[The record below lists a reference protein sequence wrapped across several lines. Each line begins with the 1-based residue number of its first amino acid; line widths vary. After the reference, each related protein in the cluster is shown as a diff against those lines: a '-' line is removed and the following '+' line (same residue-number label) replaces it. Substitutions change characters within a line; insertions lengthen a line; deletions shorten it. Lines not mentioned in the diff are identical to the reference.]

1 MKGKIMIGK
10 VLGDRYEIIEEVGVG
25 GMAKV
30 YKALDTVLNRYV
42 AVKVLKNEY
51 MEDQDFLRKFAMEA
65 QSAASLTHA
74 NIVSVFDVGSSYV
87 DGRKYNYIVM
97 EYVDGKTL
105 KDIIDEKQILPI
117 EDIVNYGVQIASAL
131 ECAHKNGIIH
141 RDIKPHN
148 MLIDKSNNLKAT
160 DFGIARISSSA
171 TLTYTSTVLGT
182 VHYIS
187 PEQAKGKFIDEKSD
201 IYSLGVVLYQ
211 MATGEVPF
219 DAPNAVGIALKHIQ
233 DPLVPPINLRH
244 DLPQGLNDI
253 IVKAMAK
260 DPNDRFK
267 SATELKEMLRNYQN
281 YSSDLYQ
288 KTTKNPIIK
297 ENDEQP
303 EVKEAVYK
311 TPKQSS
317 TKDNKN
323 KSKKFMWILLPIVL
337 AALVFIAIIFGK
349 KYINK
354 NKQDLVLVPALTG
367 LTETEALNKAKA
379 NNLIAVVSEYKTE
392 SNVEPGKVL
401 EQDPESSTEVK
412 KGTII
417 KLVVSKGEEQ
427 VSVPNLSNMTIENAK
442 IKLNKLGLEIGE
454 ITKENSDNFEAG
466 KIMQQ
471 HPDSGTS
478 INKDSKVD
486 VVISLGKKE
495 ELVEMVD
502 LIGADISQASNKLKS
517 IGLNIGNIEKKFSN
531 SYDTNQVI
539 WQQYDA
545 GKKLKKDSSID
556 VIISKGK
563 KEPEMIDKIFR
574 ISKPVEKGIYTVT
587 IKDETENN
595 IIYEENHD
603 ASEGDI
609 RIKVKVKANN
619 DIKVYINGE
628 LVNVG

>member
-1 MKGKIMIGK
+1 MIGK

-267 SATELKEMLRNYQN
+267 SATELKEMLKNYQS

-323 KSKKFMWILLPIVL
+323 KSKKFMWIFLPILL
-337 AALVFIAIIFGK
+337 AALVFVAVIFGK

-367 LTETEALNKAKA
+367 LTENEALNKAKA
-379 NNLIAVVSEYKTE
+379 NNLIAIVSEYKTE

-442 IKLNKLGLEIGE
+442 IQLNKLGLEIGE

-495 ELVEMVD
+495 ELVEMVN
-502 LIGADISQASNKLKS
+502 LIGTDISQASNKLKS

-563 KEPEMIDKIFR
+563 KEPEMIDKVFR

-609 RIKVKVKANN
+609 RIKVKVKPNN

>member
-1 MKGKIMIGK
+1 MIGK

-267 SATELKEMLRNYQN
+267 SATELKEMLKNYQT

-323 KSKKFMWILLPIVL
+323 KSKKFMWILLPVLL
-337 AALVFIAIIFGK
+337 AALVFVAFIFGK

-367 LTETEALNKAKA
+367 LTENEALNKAKA

-442 IKLNKLGLEIGE
+442 IQLNKLGLEIGE

-471 HPDSGTS
+471 HPDAGTS

-502 LIGADISQASNKLKS
+502 LIGTDISQASNKLKS

-563 KEPEMIDKIFR
+563 KEAEMIDKVFR

-587 IKDETENN
+587 VKDETENN

-609 RIKVKVKANN
+609 RIKVKVKPNN

-628 LVNVG
+628 LINVG

>member
-1 MKGKIMIGK
+1 MIGK

-303 EVKEAVYK
+303 EAKEAVYK

-442 IKLNKLGLEIGE
+442 IQLNKLGLEIGE

-595 IIYEENHD
+595 IIYEENHN

-609 RIKVKVKANN
+609 RIKVKVKPNN

>member
-1 MKGKIMIGK
+1 MIGK

-337 AALVFIAIIFGK
+337 AALVFVAIIFGK

-442 IKLNKLGLEIGE
+442 IQLNKLGLEIGE

-563 KEPEMIDKIFR
+563 KEPEMIDKVFR

-595 IIYEENHD
+595 IIYEENHN

-609 RIKVKVKANN
+609 RIKVKVKPNN

>member
-1 MKGKIMIGK
+1 MIGK

-288 KTTKNPIIK
+288 KTTKNSIIK

-442 IKLNKLGLEIGE
+442 IQLNKLGLEIGE

-595 IIYEENHD
+595 IIYEENHN

-609 RIKVKVKANN
+609 RIKVKVKPNN

>member
-1 MKGKIMIGK
+1 MIGK

-317 TKDNKN
+317 TIDNKN

-442 IKLNKLGLEIGE
+442 IQLNKLGLEIGE

-595 IIYEENHD
+595 IIYEENHN

-609 RIKVKVKANN
+609 RIKVKVKPNN

>member
-1 MKGKIMIGK
+1 MIGK

-267 SATELKEMLRNYQN
+267 SATELKEMLKNYQS

-323 KSKKFMWILLPIVL
+323 KSKKFMWILLPVLL
-337 AALVFIAIIFGK
+337 AALVFVAFIFGK

-367 LTETEALNKAKA
+367 LTENEALNKAKA

-442 IKLNKLGLEIGE
+442 IQLNKLGLEIGE

-495 ELVEMVD
+495 ELVEMVN
-502 LIGADISQASNKLKS
+502 LIGTDISQASNKLKS

-563 KEPEMIDKIFR
+563 KEPEMIDKVFR

-609 RIKVKVKANN
+609 RIKVKVKPNN

>member
-1 MKGKIMIGK
+1 MIGK

-442 IKLNKLGLEIGE
+442 IQLNKLGLEIGE

-563 KEPEMIDKIFR
+563 KEPEMIDKVFR

-595 IIYEENHD
+595 IIYEENHN

-609 RIKVKVKANN
+609 RIKVKVKPNN

>member
-1 MKGKIMIGK
+1 MIGK

-267 SATELKEMLRNYQN
+267 SATELKEMLKNYQS

-288 KTTKNPIIK
+288 KTTKNQIIK

-323 KSKKFMWILLPIVL
+323 KSKKFMWILLPVLL
-337 AALVFIAIIFGK
+337 AALVFVAFIFGK

-367 LTETEALNKAKA
+367 LTENEALNKAKA

-442 IKLNKLGLEIGE
+442 IQLNKLGLEIGE

-471 HPDSGTS
+471 HPDAGTS

-502 LIGADISQASNKLKS
+502 LIGTDISQASNKLKS

-563 KEPEMIDKIFR
+563 KEPEMIDKVFR

-587 IKDETENN
+587 VKDETENN

-609 RIKVKVKANN
+609 RIKVKAKPNN

>member
-1 MKGKIMIGK
+1 MIGK

-267 SATELKEMLRNYQN
+267 SATELKEMLKNYQS

-297 ENDEQP
+297 ESDEQP

-323 KSKKFMWILLPIVL
+323 KSKKFMWILLPVLL
-337 AALVFIAIIFGK
+337 AALVFVAFIFGK

-427 VSVPNLSNMTIENAK
+427 VSVPNLSNMTLENAK
-442 IKLNKLGLEIGE
+442 IQLNKLGLEIGE

-471 HPDSGTS
+471 HPDAGTS

-502 LIGADISQASNKLKS
+502 LIGTDISQASNKLKS

-563 KEPEMIDKIFR
+563 KEPEMIDKVFR

-587 IKDETENN
+587 VKDETENN

-609 RIKVKVKANN
+609 RIKVKVKPNN

-628 LVNVG
+628 LINVG

>member
-1 MKGKIMIGK
+1 
-10 VLGDRYEIIEEVGVG
+10 
-25 GMAKV
+25 
-30 YKALDTVLNRYV
+30 
-42 AVKVLKNEY
+42 
-51 MEDQDFLRKFAMEA
+51 
-65 QSAASLTHA
+65 
-74 NIVSVFDVGSSYV
+74 
-87 DGRKYNYIVM
+87 
-97 EYVDGKTL
+97 
-105 KDIIDEKQILPI
+105 
-117 EDIVNYGVQIASAL
+117 
-131 ECAHKNGIIH
+131 
-141 RDIKPHN
+141 
-148 MLIDKSNNLKAT
+148 
-160 DFGIARISSSA
+160 
-171 TLTYTSTVLGT
+171 
-182 VHYIS
+182 
-187 PEQAKGKFIDEKSD
+187 
-201 IYSLGVVLYQ
+201 
-211 MATGEVPF
+211 
-219 DAPNAVGIALKHIQ
+219 
-233 DPLVPPINLRH
+233 
-244 DLPQGLNDI
+244 
-253 IVKAMAK
+253 
-260 DPNDRFK
+260 
-267 SATELKEMLRNYQN
+267 
-281 YSSDLYQ
+281 
-288 KTTKNPIIK
+288 
-297 ENDEQP
+297 
-303 EVKEAVYK
+303 
-311 TPKQSS
+311 
-317 TKDNKN
+317 
-323 KSKKFMWILLPIVL
+323 MWILLPIVL
-337 AALVFIAIIFGK
+337 AALVFVAIIFGK

-442 IKLNKLGLEIGE
+442 IQLNKLGLEIGE

-471 HPDSGTS
+471 HPDAGTS
-478 INKDSKVD
+478 ISKDSKVD

-563 KEPEMIDKIFR
+563 KEPEMIDKVFR

-595 IIYEENHD
+595 IIYEENHN

>member
-1 MKGKIMIGK
+1 MIGK

-303 EVKEAVYK
+303 EIKEAVYK

-442 IKLNKLGLEIGE
+442 IQLNKLGLEIGE

-563 KEPEMIDKIFR
+563 KEPEMVDKVFR

-595 IIYEENHD
+595 IIYEENHN

-609 RIKVKVKANN
+609 RIKVKVKPNN

>member
-1 MKGKIMIGK
+1 MIGK
-10 VLGDRYEIIEEVGVG
+10 VLGDRYEIVEEVGVG

-337 AALVFIAIIFGK
+337 AALVFVAIIFGK

-367 LTETEALNKAKA
+367 LTENEALNKAKA
-379 NNLIAVVSEYKTE
+379 NNLIAIVSEYKTE

-442 IKLNKLGLEIGE
+442 IQLNKLGLEIGE

-495 ELVEMVD
+495 ELVEMVN
-502 LIGADISQASNKLKS
+502 LIGTDISQASNKLKS

-563 KEPEMIDKIFR
+563 KEPEMIDKVFR

-609 RIKVKVKANN
+609 RIKVKVKPNN

>member
-1 MKGKIMIGK
+1 MIGK

-267 SATELKEMLRNYQN
+267 SATELKEMLKNYQS

-323 KSKKFMWILLPIVL
+323 KSKKFMWILLPVLL
-337 AALVFIAIIFGK
+337 AALVFVAFIFGK

-367 LTETEALNKAKA
+367 LTENEALNKAKA

-442 IKLNKLGLEIGE
+442 IQLNKLGLEIGE

-471 HPDSGTS
+471 HPDAGTS

-502 LIGADISQASNKLKS
+502 LIGTDISQASNKLKS

-563 KEPEMIDKIFR
+563 KEPEMIDKVLR

-609 RIKVKVKANN
+609 RIKVKVKPNN

>member
-1 MKGKIMIGK
+1 MIGK
-10 VLGDRYEIIEEVGVG
+10 VLGDRYEIVEEVGVG

-317 TKDNKN
+317 TKDDKN

-337 AALVFIAIIFGK
+337 AALVFVAIIFGK

-367 LTETEALNKAKA
+367 LTENEALNKAKA

-442 IKLNKLGLEIGE
+442 IQLNKLGLEIGE

-478 INKDSKVD
+478 ISKDSKVD

-563 KEPEMIDKIFR
+563 KEPEMIDKVFR

-595 IIYEENHD
+595 IIYEENHN

-609 RIKVKVKANN
+609 RIKVKVKPNN

>member
-1 MKGKIMIGK
+1 MIGK

-267 SATELKEMLRNYQN
+267 SATELKEMLKNYQS

-323 KSKKFMWILLPIVL
+323 KSKKFMWILLPVLL
-337 AALVFIAIIFGK
+337 AALVFVAFIFGK
-349 KYINK
+349 KYINN

-367 LTETEALNKAKA
+367 LTENEALNKAKA

-442 IKLNKLGLEIGE
+442 IQLNKLGLEIGE

-471 HPDSGTS
+471 HPDAGTS

-502 LIGADISQASNKLKS
+502 LIGTDISQASNKLKS

-563 KEPEMIDKIFR
+563 KEPEMIDKVFR

-609 RIKVKVKANN
+609 RIKVKVKPNN

>member
-1 MKGKIMIGK
+1 MIGK

-442 IKLNKLGLEIGE
+442 IQLNKLGLEIGE

-595 IIYEENHD
+595 IIYEENHN
-603 ASEGDI
+603 AT
-609 RIKVKVKANN
+609 
-619 DIKVYINGE
+619 
-628 LVNVG
+628 

>member
-1 MKGKIMIGK
+1 MIGK

-288 KTTKNPIIK
+288 KTTKNPIVK

-337 AALVFIAIIFGK
+337 AALVFVAIIFGK

-367 LTETEALNKAKA
+367 LTENEALNKAKA

-442 IKLNKLGLEIGE
+442 IQLNKLGLEIGE

-471 HPDSGTS
+471 HPDAGTS

-502 LIGADISQASNKLKS
+502 LIGTDISQASNKLKS

-563 KEPEMIDKIFR
+563 KEPEMIDKVFR

-587 IKDETENN
+587 VKDETENN

-609 RIKVKVKANN
+609 RIKVKVKPNN

-628 LVNVG
+628 LINVG

>member
-1 MKGKIMIGK
+1 MIGK

-25 GMAKV
+25 GMAVV

-65 QSAASLTHA
+65 QSAASLTHP

-117 EDIVNYGVQIASAL
+117 EDIVNYGVQIANAL

-233 DPLVPPINLRH
+233 NPLVEPIKLRH
-244 DLPQGLNDI
+244 DLPKGLNDI

-267 SATELKEMLRNYQN
+267 SATELKENLKNYQN
-281 YSSDLYQ
+281 YSINRLQ
-288 KTTKNPIIK
+288 ETTKSPVIK
-297 ENDEQP
+297 EADEQP

-311 TPKQSS
+311 TPQENDD
-317 TKDNKN
+317 KDNKKKSN
-323 KSKKFMWILLPIVL
+323 KFLTVAVPVLLAI
-337 AALVFIAIIFGK
+337 LVFLGILFGK
-349 KYINK
+349 NYLNK
-354 NKQDLVLVPALTG
+354 NKANMVVVPALTG
-367 LTETEALNKAKA
+367 MTEKDAIDKAKQV
-379 NNLIAVVSEYKTE
+379 NLIAVVSEYETVN
-392 SNVEPGKVL
+392 NVEPGQVIK
-401 EQDPESSTEVK
+401 QTPDPSTEVK
-412 KGTII
+412 QGTIV

-427 VSVPNLSNMTIENAK
+427 VSVPNLSNMTLENAK
-442 IKLNKLGLEIGE
+442 NQLNKLGLEVGE
-454 ITKENSDNFEAG
+454 ITKQNSDNFEAE
-466 KIMQQ
+466 KIMEQ
-471 HPDSGTS
+471 HPQAGT
-478 INKDSKVD
+478 NVTKDTKVD
-486 VVISLGKKE
+486 ITISLGKKE
-495 ELVEMVD
+495 ELVEMTD
-502 LIGADISQASNKLKS
+502 LIGSDISQAINKLKS
-517 IGLNIGNIEKKFSN
+517 IGLNIGNIEKKYSN
-531 SYDTNQVI
+531 EYDENQVI
-539 WQQYDA
+539 WQQYDP

-556 VIISKGK
+556 VIISRGR
-563 KEPEMIDKIFR
+563 ETQNTQREFR
-574 ISKPVEKGIYTVT
+574 ISRPKEEGIYTLT
-587 IKDETENN
+587 IKDETENR
-595 IIYEENHD
+595 IIYEKNHN
-603 ASEGDI
+603 ASEGDLD
-609 RIKVKVKANN
+609 IKIDANPNN
-619 DIKVYINGE
+619 DIRVYIDGE
-628 LVNVG
+628 PINVG

>member
-1 MKGKIMIGK
+1 MIGK

-288 KTTKNPIIK
+288 KTTKNPIVK

-337 AALVFIAIIFGK
+337 AALVFVAIIFGK

-367 LTETEALNKAKA
+367 LTENEALNKAKA

-442 IKLNKLGLEIGE
+442 IQLNKLGLEIGE

-471 HPDSGTS
+471 HPDAGTS

-563 KEPEMIDKIFR
+563 KEPEMIDKVFR

>member
-1 MKGKIMIGK
+1 MIGK

-303 EVKEAVYK
+303 EIKEAVYK

-337 AALVFIAIIFGK
+337 AALVFVAIIFGK

-442 IKLNKLGLEIGE
+442 IQLNKLGLEIGE

-563 KEPEMIDKIFR
+563 KEPEMIDKVFR

-595 IIYEENHD
+595 IIYEENHN

-609 RIKVKVKANN
+609 RIKVKVKPNN

>member
-1 MKGKIMIGK
+1 MIGK

-288 KTTKNPIIK
+288 KTTKNPVIK

-337 AALVFIAIIFGK
+337 AALVFVAIIFGK

-401 EQDPESSTEVK
+401 EQDPESSKEVK

-442 IKLNKLGLEIGE
+442 IQLNKLGLEIGE
-454 ITKENSDNFEAG
+454 ITKENCDNFEAG

-563 KEPEMIDKIFR
+563 KEPEMIDKVFR

-595 IIYEENHD
+595 IIYEENHN

-609 RIKVKVKANN
+609 RIKVKVKPNN

>member
-1 MKGKIMIGK
+1 MIGK

-87 DGRKYNYIVM
+87 DGSKYNYIVM

-267 SATELKEMLRNYQN
+267 SATELKEMLKNYQT

-323 KSKKFMWILLPIVL
+323 KSKKFMWILLPVLL
-337 AALVFIAIIFGK
+337 AALVFVAFIFGK

-367 LTETEALNKAKA
+367 LTENEALNKAKA

-442 IKLNKLGLEIGE
+442 IQLNKLGLEIGE

-471 HPDSGTS
+471 HPDAGTS

-502 LIGADISQASNKLKS
+502 LIGTDISQASNKLKS

-563 KEPEMIDKIFR
+563 KESEMIDKVFR

-609 RIKVKVKANN
+609 RIKVKVKPNN

-628 LVNVG
+628 LINVG

>member
-1 MKGKIMIGK
+1 MIGK

-288 KTTKNPIIK
+288 KTTKNPIVK

-337 AALVFIAIIFGK
+337 AALVFVAIIFGK

-367 LTETEALNKAKA
+367 LTESEALNKAKA

-442 IKLNKLGLEIGE
+442 IQLNKLGLEIGE

-478 INKDSKVD
+478 INKDSKVV

-595 IIYEENHD
+595 IIYEENHN

-609 RIKVKVKANN
+609 RIKVKVKPNN

>member
-1 MKGKIMIGK
+1 MIGK

-267 SATELKEMLRNYQN
+267 SSTELKEMLRNYQN

-442 IKLNKLGLEIGE
+442 IQLNKLGLEIGE

-595 IIYEENHD
+595 IIYEENHN

-609 RIKVKVKANN
+609 RIKVKVKPNN

>member
-1 MKGKIMIGK
+1 MIGK

-74 NIVSVFDVGSSYV
+74 NIVSVFDVGSSYI

-288 KTTKNPIIK
+288 KTTKNPVIK

-337 AALVFIAIIFGK
+337 AALVFVAIIFGK

-401 EQDPESSTEVK
+401 EQDPESSKEVK

-442 IKLNKLGLEIGE
+442 IQLNKLGLEIGE

-471 HPDSGTS
+471 HPDAGTS

-563 KEPEMIDKIFR
+563 KEPEMIDKVFR

-595 IIYEENHD
+595 IIYEENHN

-609 RIKVKVKANN
+609 RIKVKVKPNN

-628 LVNVG
+628 IVNVG

>member
-1 MKGKIMIGK
+1 MIGK

-74 NIVSVFDVGSSYV
+74 NIVSVFDVGSSYI

-288 KTTKNPIIK
+288 KTTKNPVIK

-337 AALVFIAIIFGK
+337 AALVFVAIIFGK
-349 KYINK
+349 EYINK

-401 EQDPESSTEVK
+401 EQDPESSKEVK

-442 IKLNKLGLEIGE
+442 IQLNKLGLEIGE

-563 KEPEMIDKIFR
+563 KEPEMIDKVFR

-595 IIYEENHD
+595 IIYEENHN

-609 RIKVKVKANN
+609 RIKVKVKPNN

>member
-1 MKGKIMIGK
+1 MIGK

-311 TPKQSS
+311 SPKQSS

-442 IKLNKLGLEIGE
+442 IQLNKLGLEIGE

-471 HPDSGTS
+471 HPDAGTS

-556 VIISKGK
+556 VVISKGK

-595 IIYEENHD
+595 IIYEENHN

-609 RIKVKVKANN
+609 RIKVKVKPNN

>member
-1 MKGKIMIGK
+1 
-10 VLGDRYEIIEEVGVG
+10 
-25 GMAKV
+25 
-30 YKALDTVLNRYV
+30 
-42 AVKVLKNEY
+42 
-51 MEDQDFLRKFAMEA
+51 
-65 QSAASLTHA
+65 
-74 NIVSVFDVGSSYV
+74 
-87 DGRKYNYIVM
+87 
-97 EYVDGKTL
+97 
-105 KDIIDEKQILPI
+105 
-117 EDIVNYGVQIASAL
+117 
-131 ECAHKNGIIH
+131 
-141 RDIKPHN
+141 
-148 MLIDKSNNLKAT
+148 
-160 DFGIARISSSA
+160 
-171 TLTYTSTVLGT
+171 
-182 VHYIS
+182 
-187 PEQAKGKFIDEKSD
+187 
-201 IYSLGVVLYQ
+201 

-267 SATELKEMLRNYQN
+267 SATELKEMLRNYKN

-337 AALVFIAIIFGK
+337 AALVFVAIIFGK

-442 IKLNKLGLEIGE
+442 IQLNKLGLEIGE

-471 HPDSGTS
+471 HPDAGTS
-478 INKDSKVD
+478 ISKDSKVD

-563 KEPEMIDKIFR
+563 KEPEMIDKVFR